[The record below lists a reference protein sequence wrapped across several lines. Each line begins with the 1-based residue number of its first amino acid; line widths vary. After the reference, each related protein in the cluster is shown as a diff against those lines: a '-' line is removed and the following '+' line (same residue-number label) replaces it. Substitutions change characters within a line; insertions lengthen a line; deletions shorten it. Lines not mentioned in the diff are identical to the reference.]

1 MMTPK
6 FLALII
12 FFSSPFLVGKDLKV
26 TLEKDLDALMPKVI
40 AWRHNIHQY
49 PELSN
54 REYKTAKKV
63 AEHLRSLDIP
73 IETNI
78 AYTGVVGIIEGAQ
91 PGPTVALRADM
102 DALPVTE
109 QTGLPYASKQRAKY
123 LGQDVGVMHACG
135 HDAHVAILMGVA
147 EFLARNLSLIHI

>member
-1 MMTPK
+1 MMTLR
-6 FLALII
+6 FLALTI
-12 FFSSPFLVGKDLKV
+12 FFSSPFLFGKDLKLA
-26 TLEKDLDALMPKVI
+26 LEKDLDALMPKVI

-78 AYTGVVGIIEGAQ
+78 AYTGVVGIIEG
-91 PGPTVALRADM
+91 
-102 DALPVTE
+102 
-109 QTGLPYASKQRAKY
+109 
-123 LGQDVGVMHACG
+123 
-135 HDAHVAILMGVA
+135 
-147 EFLARNLSLIHI
+147 LSLIHISEPTRPY

>member
-1 MMTPK
+1 MMTPR

-12 FFSSPFLVGKDLKV
+12 FFSSPFLFGKDLKV

-78 AYTGVVGIIEGAQ
+78 AYTGVVGIIEGGQ

-109 QTGLPYASKQRAKY
+109 QTGLP
-123 LGQDVGVMHACG
+123 
-135 HDAHVAILMGVA
+135 
-147 EFLARNLSLIHI
+147 

>member
-1 MMTPK
+1 MMTPR

-73 IETNI
+73 IETNS
-78 AYTGVVGIIEGAQ
+78 A
-91 PGPTVALRADM
+91 
-102 DALPVTE
+102 
-109 QTGLPYASKQRAKY
+109 
-123 LGQDVGVMHACG
+123 
-135 HDAHVAILMGVA
+135 
-147 EFLARNLSLIHI
+147 